1 MSLRGSTPSIHS
13 SKNNSD
19 QQQPKLEALIRSL
32 EKLIATQEELLKVAS
47 EKTDAII
54 HNEIETLQTILKLEN
69 KYILMSQKL
78 QAEITKFS
86 CLYFEEKGIVD
97 ANPSLAEVIGI
108 APDDKKEELHQ
119 LKKDLEE
126 RIFDLQHRNHLNQDL
141 LQQSLQILNITMDLI
156 MPDIESF
163 NYHPS
168 EQEEQKGP
176 HSIFDSKA

>member
-13 SKNNSD
+13 SNNISENN
-19 QQQPKLEALIRSL
+19 QPTLEAIMHSL
-32 EKLIATQEELLKVAS
+32 KKLIVVQEELLKVAL
-47 EKTDAII
+47 EKTEVII
-54 HNEIETLQTILKLEN
+54 NNATQSLQAILKQEN